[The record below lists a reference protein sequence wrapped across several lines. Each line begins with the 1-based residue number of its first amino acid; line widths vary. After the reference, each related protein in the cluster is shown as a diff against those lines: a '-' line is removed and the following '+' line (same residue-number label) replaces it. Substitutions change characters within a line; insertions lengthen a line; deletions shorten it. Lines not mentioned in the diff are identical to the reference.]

1 MDKKLFRR
9 LAASVDQMDAII
21 RGQRK
26 PSRAFLV
33 DAVKVKEIRA
43 ATDLSQVRF
52 ARLIQVGVGT
62 LRNWEQGRRQPTGP
76 AKALLRAIQND
87 PEAVIKALAR

>member
-1 MDKKLFRR
+1 MDKRLFKR
-9 LAASVDQMDAII
+9 LASSVGQMDEIV
-21 RGQRK
+21 RGERK
-26 PSRAFLV
+26 PARAFSV
-33 DAVKVKEIRA
+33 DAVMVKEIRA
-43 ATDLSQVRF
+43 ATDLSQARF